1 MNLEEQAGGQLYT
14 NLCLMPNMKKTKK
27 KKQKKKKKNKKLIIF
42 VVPLSIHIQ

>member
-14 NLCLMPNMKKTKK
+14 NLCLMPKMEKK
-27 KKQKKKKKNKKLIIF
+27 KKIKKKLIIF